1 MSRARKLLAI
11 ATLTMCVTVA
21 ATAALAIDPITWRT
35 IDCGGISFST
45 TGNLRLG
52 ATIGQADAG
61 QLTGGAFTLRG
72 GFWTGGQSGTLDV
85 EDGTVTPRVFRF
97 YPTHPNPVRTQ
108 SRVSFDL
115 PRSSRVALAVYD
127 VTGRA
132 MRRWDFGVLPAGRQ
146 ERAWNAADGAGRA
159 LPNGVYF
166 LRLETERE
174 RAVHRIV
181 VLR

>member
-1 MSRARKLLAI
+1 MSRARMQLVAVAVTMW
-11 ATLTMCVTVA
+11 ATMA
-21 ATAALAIDPITWRT
+21 ATPARAVDPITWRT
-35 IDCGGISFST
+35 IDCGGVSFTT

-61 QLTGGAFTLRG
+61 HLAGGAFTLRG

-85 EDGTVTPRVFRF
+85 EDGTGTPRVFRF

-132 MRRWDFGVLPAGRQ
+132 MRRWDYGVLPAGRQ
-146 ERAWNAADGAGRA
+146 ERVWNAADGSGRA

-174 RAVHRIV
+174 RAVHKV
-181 VLR
+181 LVLR